1 MRALVAVTIFMGI
14 LIVAGVATIVG
25 TIVHR
30 MGAPKL
36 AASSVAAGSPGHAV
50 LALPPGARISGM
62 TAVGERLVLHVAD
75 ADSRESLITL
85 DPATGAV
92 LETIDFV
99 SQPPAVRP

>member
-1 MRALVAVTIFMGI
+1 MRALVGVTIFMGI

-25 TIVHR
+25 TVLHR
-30 MGAPKL
+30 MSAPKP
-36 AASSVAAGSPGHAV
+36 AVPSVAAGTPGHAV
-50 LALPPGARISGM
+50 LALPPGARITGM
-62 TAVGERLVLHVAD
+62 TAVGERLVLHVGD

-92 LETIDFV
+92 FETIDLV